1 MSGKYDDIIGLPHH
15 VSDKHPRMSSADR
28 AAQFSPYAALTG
40 FSTVISETGRL
51 TKKAPEL
58 DDCEKEKLDNSLRIL
73 REQPE
78 KRSCVT
84 VTYFHPDERKSGGAY
99 ITVTG
104 AVKKIDEYERLLLMS
119 DGEKIPV
126 DAIAALEI
134 MEHTA
139 D

>member
-40 FSTVISETGRL
+40 FGAVISETGRL
-51 TKKAPEL
+51 TEEAPEL
-58 DDCEKEKLDNSLRIL
+58 DDCEKEKLDGSLRIL

-78 KRSCVT
+78 KRSCVA
-84 VTYFHPDERKSGGAY
+84 VTYFRPDERKSGGAY